1 MKKLMQKGI
10 LGILLV
16 LAIFMCIPIEARA
29 DDGIVVEK
37 DGDFLYRVEGESDN
51 PEVTIYSY
59 VGSDT
64 DVTVPSEIKGKPVTT
79 LHGTF
84 SGKKTVKKVTVPEGV
99 RLIEYNAFFGCT
111 ALTTVVLPSSLEEMT
126 EYTFYECTN
135 LKTVSLDTANSKLT
149 KIGQYSFAYCEKL
162 TGFDI
167 PSSLKELEEG
177 VFFRC
182 SSLKKIII
190 PDTVEKIDRSAFYE
204 CTNVIEIKIPGTVKE
219 ASDIALVG
227 CEKVI
232 TAELPISM
240 VTLAN
245 LQRSDDLETLVI
257 VDDGSTEL
265 PDKDALNEKKK
276 LKKVVFPDSLTSIPR
291 AFCRSVSALEEVKL
305 PANLKII
312 SNASFSECTNLKTID
327 LPDTVTEIGAFA
339 FADCTSLK
347 DFTIPDGIKS
357 IGEEAFYNS
366 GITSLVVPE
375 SVETIDK
382 LAFSHMANLT
392 NATFPAGCGITFSD
406 CKNLKTAKITGNPTV
421 IDNYM
426 FYECSQLTDFEIPGS
441 VKKIGYAAF
450 YNTALKEAVI
460 PASVTEIDDWAF
472 ADCTS
477 LKDFTI
483 PDGIK
488 SIGEAA
494 FYNSGITSLV
504 VPESVETIDKLA
516 FSHMANLV
524 SATIPAGYGITFNG
538 YTSLKTAKIT
548 GNPTAIDDSMFRKCS
563 SLVSIELP
571 DTVTE
576 IGKYA
581 FADCT
586 SLKDFTIPDGIKSI
600 GEAAFYN
607 SGITSL
613 VVPES
618 VETIDKLAFSHMANL
633 VSATIPAGYGI
644 TFNGCTSLKTA
655 KITGNLTAIDDW
667 MFNNC
672 GQLSDFDIPDSVTRI
687 GYSAFSGTALKEA
700 VIPAGVTEIDDWAF
714 GECQNLEKAMLPDGL
729 KSIGEAAFYE
739 CPELTDS
746 NIPDSVTTL
755 GGYAFS
761 CCPKLKD
768 MTIPDTIDN
777 FGECV
782 FEDTPGVTIDTS
794 RKYFIPTVDGI
805 KDLSYTG
812 SEITQPD
819 MEITVNGMTLKED
832 SDYEVSYSS
841 NTEIGTATMD
851 INFKGQYVGHLT
863 RTFNVVQI
871 EMSDENI
878 TVTGIHNTRYTGK
891 KIVMSK
897 LAVQAGGR
905 TLIPGTDY
913 TVSYKNNL
921 NPGTAEITIAGKGN
935 YTGTVVKTF
944 NILILKGSTY
954 TVGTMKYKVTNA
966 ATNGKGTVA
975 IMGTVK
981 AKTDSTFTLLSVPG
995 AVKIGGIT
1003 YNVTMVNVGAFSG
1016 YTYLKK
1022 VVIGNGVKAI
1032 GSNAFYGCKSITSII
1047 IGRGVTA
1054 IGGKTFYGCSKLAS
1068 ISVLSSSIKLIGKET
1083 FTRIAA
1089 KPVVAVPKAK
1099 LAKYK
1104 QLMKN
1109 AGMTTKAVYR
1119 VR

>member
-16 LAIFMCIPIEARA
+16 LAIFMSIPIQARA

-64 DVTVPSEIKGKPVTT
+64 DVTVPSKIKGMPVTT

-84 SGKKTVKKVTVPEGV
+84 SGKETVKKVTVSEGV
-99 RLIEYNAFFGCT
+99 RLIEYNAFYGCT

-126 EYTFYECTN
+126 EYTFYQCTN

-149 KIGQYSFAYCEKL
+149 KIGRYSFAYCEKL

-167 PSSLKELEEG
+167 PSSLKELEEF
-177 VFFRC
+177 VFAYC

-190 PDTVEKIDRSAFYE
+190 PDTVEKIDISAFRM
-204 CTNVIEIKIPGTVKE
+204 CTNVTEIKIPGTVKE
-219 ASDIALVG
+219 ASEFALFG
-227 CEKVI
+227 CDKVI

-312 SNASFSECTNLKTID
+312 SNASFSKCTNLKTID

-472 ADCTS
+472 
-477 LKDFTI
+477 
-483 PDGIK
+483 
-488 SIGEAA
+488 
-494 FYNSGITSLV
+494 
-504 VPESVETIDKLA
+504 
-516 FSHMANLV
+516 
-524 SATIPAGYGITFNG
+524 
-538 YTSLKTAKIT
+538 
-548 GNPTAIDDSMFRKCS
+548 
-563 SLVSIELP
+563 
-571 DTVTE
+571 
-576 IGKYA
+576 
-581 FADCT
+581 
-586 SLKDFTIPDGIKSI
+586 
-600 GEAAFYN
+600 
-607 SGITSL
+607 
-613 VVPES
+613 
-618 VETIDKLAFSHMANL
+618 
-633 VSATIPAGYGI
+633 
-644 TFNGCTSLKTA
+644 
-655 KITGNLTAIDDW
+655 
-667 MFNNC
+667 
-672 GQLSDFDIPDSVTRI
+672 
-687 GYSAFSGTALKEA
+687 
-700 VIPAGVTEIDDWAF
+700 
-714 GECQNLEKAMLPDGL
+714 GECQNLEKAVLSDGL
-729 KSIGEAAFYE
+729 KSIGGAAFYE

-755 GGYAFS
+755 GDFAFGW
-761 CCPKLKD
+761 CPKLKD

-777 FGECV
+777 FGKCV
-782 FEDTPGVTIDTS
+782 FANTPGVTIDTS

-805 KDLSYTG
+805 KDLPYTG
-812 SEITQPD
+812 SEVTQPD
-819 MEITVNGMTLKED
+819 MEITVNGVTLKED

-841 NTEIGTATMD
+841 NTEIGMATMD

-863 RTFNVVQI
+863 RTFNVVQTD
-871 EMSDENI
+871 MSGDGI

-905 TLIPGTDY
+905 TLTPGTDY
-913 TVSYKNNL
+913 TVAYKNNL
-921 NPGTAEITIAGKGN
+921 NPGTAEITITGKGN

-981 AKTDSTFTLLSVPG
+981 AKTDRTFTSLSVPS

-1022 VVIGNGVKAI
+1022 VVIGNGIKAI
-1032 GSNAFYGCKSITSII
+1032 GSNAFYGCKSIVSII

-1089 KPVVAVPKAK
+1089 KPVVVVPKAK
-1099 LAKYK
+1099 LANYK
-1104 QLMKN
+1104 RVMKN

>member
-16 LAIFMCIPIEARA
+16 LAIFMCIPIQARA

-64 DVTVPSEIKGKPVTT
+64 DVTVPSEIKGMPVTT

-84 SGKKTVKKVTVPEGV
+84 SGKETVKTVTIPEGV

-126 EYTFYECTN
+126 ENTFYQCTN

-167 PSSLKELEEG
+167 PSSLKELEEF
-177 VFFRC
+177 VFAYC

-190 PDTVEKIDRSAFYE
+190 PDTVEKIDISAFRM
-204 CTNVIEIKIPGTVKE
+204 CTNVTEIKIPGTVKE
-219 ASDIALVG
+219 ASEFALFG
-227 CEKVI
+227 CDKVI

-472 ADCTS
+472 
-477 LKDFTI
+477 
-483 PDGIK
+483 
-488 SIGEAA
+488 
-494 FYNSGITSLV
+494 
-504 VPESVETIDKLA
+504 
-516 FSHMANLV
+516 
-524 SATIPAGYGITFNG
+524 
-538 YTSLKTAKIT
+538 
-548 GNPTAIDDSMFRKCS
+548 
-563 SLVSIELP
+563 
-571 DTVTE
+571 
-576 IGKYA
+576 
-581 FADCT
+581 
-586 SLKDFTIPDGIKSI
+586 
-600 GEAAFYN
+600 
-607 SGITSL
+607 
-613 VVPES
+613 
-618 VETIDKLAFSHMANL
+618 
-633 VSATIPAGYGI
+633 
-644 TFNGCTSLKTA
+644 
-655 KITGNLTAIDDW
+655 
-667 MFNNC
+667 
-672 GQLSDFDIPDSVTRI
+672 
-687 GYSAFSGTALKEA
+687 
-700 VIPAGVTEIDDWAF
+700 
-714 GECQNLEKAMLPDGL
+714 GECQNLEKAVLSDGL
-729 KSIGEAAFYE
+729 KSIGGAAFYE

-755 GGYAFS
+755 GDFAFGW
-761 CCPKLKD
+761 CPKLKD

-777 FGECV
+777 FGKCV
-782 FEDTPGVTIDTS
+782 FANTPGVTIDTS

-805 KDLSYTG
+805 KDLPYTG
-812 SEITQPD
+812 SEVTQPD
-819 MEITVNGMTLKED
+819 MEITVNGVTLKED

-863 RTFNVVQI
+863 RTFNVVQTD
-871 EMSDENI
+871 MSGDGI

-905 TLIPGTDY
+905 TLTPGTDY
-913 TVSYKNNL
+913 TVAYKNNL
-921 NPGTAEITIAGKGN
+921 NPGTAEITITGKGN

-981 AKTDSTFTLLSVPG
+981 AKTDRTFTLLSVPG
-995 AVKIGGIT
+995 TVKIGGIT

-1032 GSNAFYGCKSITSII
+1032 GSNAFYGCKSIASII

-1054 IGGKTFYGCSKLAS
+1054 IGSKTFYGCSKLAS

-1089 KPVVAVPKAK
+1089 KPVVVVPKAK
-1099 LAKYK
+1099 LANYK
-1104 QLMKN
+1104 RVMKN

>member
-1 MKKLMQKGI
+1 MKKLIQKGI

-16 LAIFMCIPIEARA
+16 LAIFMCIPIQARA

-64 DVTVPSEIKGKPVTT
+64 DVTVPSKIKGMPVTT

-84 SGKKTVKKVTVPEGV
+84 SGKETVKKVTVSEGV
-99 RLIEYNAFFGCT
+99 RLIEYNAFYGCT

-126 EYTFYECTN
+126 EYTFYQCTN

-149 KIGQYSFAYCEKL
+149 KIGRYSFAYCEKL

-167 PSSLKELEEG
+167 PSSLKELEEF
-177 VFFRC
+177 VFAYC

-190 PDTVEKIDRSAFYE
+190 PDTVEKIDISAFRM
-204 CTNVIEIKIPGTVKE
+204 CTNVTEIKIPGTVKE
-219 ASDIALVG
+219 ASEFALFG
-227 CEKVI
+227 CDKVI

-472 ADCTS
+472 
-477 LKDFTI
+477 
-483 PDGIK
+483 
-488 SIGEAA
+488 
-494 FYNSGITSLV
+494 
-504 VPESVETIDKLA
+504 
-516 FSHMANLV
+516 
-524 SATIPAGYGITFNG
+524 
-538 YTSLKTAKIT
+538 
-548 GNPTAIDDSMFRKCS
+548 
-563 SLVSIELP
+563 
-571 DTVTE
+571 
-576 IGKYA
+576 
-581 FADCT
+581 
-586 SLKDFTIPDGIKSI
+586 
-600 GEAAFYN
+600 
-607 SGITSL
+607 
-613 VVPES
+613 
-618 VETIDKLAFSHMANL
+618 
-633 VSATIPAGYGI
+633 
-644 TFNGCTSLKTA
+644 
-655 KITGNLTAIDDW
+655 
-667 MFNNC
+667 
-672 GQLSDFDIPDSVTRI
+672 
-687 GYSAFSGTALKEA
+687 
-700 VIPAGVTEIDDWAF
+700 
-714 GECQNLEKAMLPDGL
+714 GECQNLEKAVLSDGL
-729 KSIGEAAFYE
+729 KSIGGAAFYE

-755 GGYAFS
+755 GDFAFGW
-761 CCPKLKD
+761 CPKLKD

-777 FGECV
+777 FGKCV
-782 FEDTPGVTIDTS
+782 FANTPGVTIDTS

-805 KDLSYTG
+805 KDLPYTG
-812 SEITQPD
+812 SEVTQPD
-819 MEITVNGMTLKED
+819 MEITVNGVTLKED

-841 NTEIGTATMD
+841 NTEIGMATMD

-863 RTFNVVQI
+863 RTFNVVQTD
-871 EMSDENI
+871 MSGDGI

-905 TLIPGTDY
+905 TLTPGTDY
-913 TVSYKNNL
+913 TVAYKNNL
-921 NPGTAEITIAGKGN
+921 NPGTAEITITGKGN

-981 AKTDSTFTLLSVPG
+981 AKTDRTFTSLSVPS

-1022 VVIGNGVKAI
+1022 VVIGNGIKAI
-1032 GSNAFYGCKSITSII
+1032 GSNAFYGCKSIASII

-1089 KPVVAVPKAK
+1089 KPVVVVPKAK
-1099 LAKYK
+1099 LANYK
-1104 QLMKN
+1104 RVMKN

>member
-16 LAIFMCIPIEARA
+16 LAIFMCIPIQARA

-64 DVTVPSEIKGKPVTT
+64 DVTVPSEIKGMPVTT

-84 SGKKTVKKVTVPEGV
+84 SGKETVKTVTIPEGV

-126 EYTFYECTN
+126 ENTFYQCTN

-167 PSSLKELEEG
+167 PSSLKELEEF
-177 VFFRC
+177 VFAYC

-190 PDTVEKIDRSAFYE
+190 PDTVEKIDISAFRM
-204 CTNVIEIKIPGTVKE
+204 CTNVTEIKIPGTVKE
-219 ASDIALVG
+219 ASEFALFG
-227 CEKVI
+227 CDKVI

-472 ADCTS
+472 
-477 LKDFTI
+477 
-483 PDGIK
+483 
-488 SIGEAA
+488 
-494 FYNSGITSLV
+494 
-504 VPESVETIDKLA
+504 
-516 FSHMANLV
+516 
-524 SATIPAGYGITFNG
+524 
-538 YTSLKTAKIT
+538 
-548 GNPTAIDDSMFRKCS
+548 
-563 SLVSIELP
+563 
-571 DTVTE
+571 
-576 IGKYA
+576 
-581 FADCT
+581 
-586 SLKDFTIPDGIKSI
+586 
-600 GEAAFYN
+600 
-607 SGITSL
+607 
-613 VVPES
+613 
-618 VETIDKLAFSHMANL
+618 
-633 VSATIPAGYGI
+633 
-644 TFNGCTSLKTA
+644 
-655 KITGNLTAIDDW
+655 
-667 MFNNC
+667 
-672 GQLSDFDIPDSVTRI
+672 
-687 GYSAFSGTALKEA
+687 
-700 VIPAGVTEIDDWAF
+700 

-878 TVTGIHNTRYTGK
+878 TVAGIHNTRYTGK

-913 TVSYKNNL
+913 TVAYKNNL
-921 NPGTAEITIAGKGN
+921 NPGTAEITITGKGN

-981 AKTDSTFTLLSVPG
+981 AKTDRTFTSLSVPS

-1022 VVIGNGVKAI
+1022 VVIGNGIKAI
-1032 GSNAFYGCKSITSII
+1032 GSNAFYGCKSIASII

-1089 KPVVAVPKAK
+1089 KPVVVVPKAK

>member
-1 MKKLMQKGI
+1 MKKLIQKGI

-16 LAIFMCIPIEARA
+16 LAIFMCIPIQARA

-64 DVTVPSEIKGKPVTT
+64 DVTVPSEIKGMPVTT

-84 SGKKTVKKVTVPEGV
+84 SGKETVKTVTIPEGV

-126 EYTFYECTN
+126 EYTFYQCTN

-149 KIGQYSFAYCEKL
+149 KIGRYSFAYCEKL

-167 PSSLKELEEG
+167 PSSLKELEEF
-177 VFFRC
+177 VFAYC

-190 PDTVEKIDRSAFYE
+190 PDTVEKIDISAFRM
-204 CTNVIEIKIPGTVKE
+204 CTNVTEIKIPGTVKE
-219 ASDIALVG
+219 ASEFALFG
-227 CEKVI
+227 CDKVI

-291 AFCRSVSALEEVKL
+291 AFCRSISALEEVKL

-312 SNASFSECTNLKTID
+312 SNASFSKCTNLKTID

-472 ADCTS
+472 
-477 LKDFTI
+477 
-483 PDGIK
+483 
-488 SIGEAA
+488 
-494 FYNSGITSLV
+494 
-504 VPESVETIDKLA
+504 
-516 FSHMANLV
+516 
-524 SATIPAGYGITFNG
+524 
-538 YTSLKTAKIT
+538 
-548 GNPTAIDDSMFRKCS
+548 
-563 SLVSIELP
+563 
-571 DTVTE
+571 
-576 IGKYA
+576 
-581 FADCT
+581 
-586 SLKDFTIPDGIKSI
+586 
-600 GEAAFYN
+600 
-607 SGITSL
+607 
-613 VVPES
+613 
-618 VETIDKLAFSHMANL
+618 
-633 VSATIPAGYGI
+633 
-644 TFNGCTSLKTA
+644 
-655 KITGNLTAIDDW
+655 
-667 MFNNC
+667 
-672 GQLSDFDIPDSVTRI
+672 
-687 GYSAFSGTALKEA
+687 
-700 VIPAGVTEIDDWAF
+700 
-714 GECQNLEKAMLPDGL
+714 GECQNLEKAVLPDGL
-729 KSIGEAAFYE
+729 KSIGGAAFYE

-755 GGYAFS
+755 GDFAFGW
-761 CCPKLKD
+761 CPKLKD

-777 FGECV
+777 FGKCV
-782 FEDTPGVTIDTS
+782 FANTLGVTIDTS

-805 KDLSYTG
+805 KDLPYTG
-812 SEITQPD
+812 SEVTQPD
-819 MEITVNGMTLKED
+819 MEITVNGVTLKED

-841 NTEIGTATMD
+841 NTEIGMATMD

-878 TVTGIHNTRYTGK
+878 TVAGIHNTRYTGK

-897 LAVQAGGR
+897 LAVRADGR

-913 TVSYKNNL
+913 TVAYKNNL

-966 ATNGKGTVA
+966 AINGKGTVA

-981 AKTDSTFTLLSVPG
+981 AKTDRTFTLLSVPST
-995 AVKIGGIT
+995 VKIGGIT

-1022 VVIGNGVKAI
+1022 VAIGNGVKAI
-1032 GSNAFYGCKSITSII
+1032 GSNAFYGCKSIASII

-1054 IGGKTFYGCSKLAS
+1054 IGSKTFYGCSKLAS

-1089 KPVVAVPKAK
+1089 KPVVVVPKAK
-1099 LAKYK
+1099 LANYK
-1104 QLMKN
+1104 RVMKN

>member
-1 MKKLMQKGI
+1 MKKLIQRGI

-16 LAIFMCIPIEARA
+16 LAIFMCIPIQARA

-64 DVTVPSEIKGKPVTT
+64 DVTVPSKIKGMPVTT

-84 SGKKTVKKVTVPEGV
+84 SGKETVKKVTVSEGV
-99 RLIEYNAFFGCT
+99 RLIEYNAFYGCT

-126 EYTFYECTN
+126 EYTFYQCTN

-149 KIGQYSFAYCEKL
+149 KIGQYSFADCEKL

-204 CTNVIEIKIPGTVKE
+204 CTNVTEIKIPGTVKE

-339 FADCTSLK
+339 FANCTSLK

-472 ADCTS
+472 
-477 LKDFTI
+477 
-483 PDGIK
+483 
-488 SIGEAA
+488 
-494 FYNSGITSLV
+494 
-504 VPESVETIDKLA
+504 
-516 FSHMANLV
+516 
-524 SATIPAGYGITFNG
+524 
-538 YTSLKTAKIT
+538 
-548 GNPTAIDDSMFRKCS
+548 
-563 SLVSIELP
+563 
-571 DTVTE
+571 
-576 IGKYA
+576 
-581 FADCT
+581 
-586 SLKDFTIPDGIKSI
+586 
-600 GEAAFYN
+600 
-607 SGITSL
+607 
-613 VVPES
+613 
-618 VETIDKLAFSHMANL
+618 
-633 VSATIPAGYGI
+633 
-644 TFNGCTSLKTA
+644 
-655 KITGNLTAIDDW
+655 
-667 MFNNC
+667 
-672 GQLSDFDIPDSVTRI
+672 
-687 GYSAFSGTALKEA
+687 
-700 VIPAGVTEIDDWAF
+700 
-714 GECQNLEKAMLPDGL
+714 GECQNLEKAVLSDGL
-729 KSIGEAAFYE
+729 KSIGGAAFYE

-755 GGYAFS
+755 GDFAFGW
-761 CCPKLKD
+761 CPKLKD

-777 FGECV
+777 FGKCV
-782 FEDTPGVTIDTS
+782 FANTPGVTIDTS

-805 KDLSYTG
+805 KDLPYTG
-812 SEITQPD
+812 SEVTQPD
-819 MEITVNGMTLKED
+819 MEITVNGVTLKED

-841 NTEIGTATMD
+841 NTEIGMATMD

-863 RTFNVVQI
+863 RTFNVVQTD
-871 EMSDENI
+871 MSGDGI

-905 TLIPGTDY
+905 TLTPGTDY
-913 TVSYKNNL
+913 TVAYKNNL

-981 AKTDSTFTLLSVPG
+981 AKTDRTFTLLSVPG
-995 AVKIGGIT
+995 TVKIGGIT

-1032 GSNAFYGCKSITSII
+1032 GSNAFYGCKSIASII

-1089 KPVVAVPKAK
+1089 KPVVVVPKAK

>member
-1 MKKLMQKGI
+1 MKKLIQRGI

-16 LAIFMCIPIEARA
+16 LAIFMCIPIQARA

-64 DVTVPSEIKGKPVTT
+64 DVTVPSEIKGMPVTT

-84 SGKKTVKKVTVPEGV
+84 SGKETVKTVTIPEGV

-126 EYTFYECTN
+126 ENTFYQCTN

-167 PSSLKELEEG
+167 PSSLKELEEF
-177 VFFRC
+177 VFAYC

-190 PDTVEKIDRSAFYE
+190 PDTVEKIDISAFRM
-204 CTNVIEIKIPGTVKE
+204 CTNVTEIKIPGTVKE
-219 ASDIALVG
+219 ASEFALFG
-227 CEKVI
+227 CDKVI

-312 SNASFSECTNLKTID
+312 SNASFSKCTNLKTID

-472 ADCTS
+472 
-477 LKDFTI
+477 
-483 PDGIK
+483 
-488 SIGEAA
+488 
-494 FYNSGITSLV
+494 
-504 VPESVETIDKLA
+504 
-516 FSHMANLV
+516 
-524 SATIPAGYGITFNG
+524 
-538 YTSLKTAKIT
+538 
-548 GNPTAIDDSMFRKCS
+548 
-563 SLVSIELP
+563 
-571 DTVTE
+571 
-576 IGKYA
+576 
-581 FADCT
+581 
-586 SLKDFTIPDGIKSI
+586 
-600 GEAAFYN
+600 
-607 SGITSL
+607 
-613 VVPES
+613 
-618 VETIDKLAFSHMANL
+618 
-633 VSATIPAGYGI
+633 
-644 TFNGCTSLKTA
+644 
-655 KITGNLTAIDDW
+655 
-667 MFNNC
+667 
-672 GQLSDFDIPDSVTRI
+672 
-687 GYSAFSGTALKEA
+687 
-700 VIPAGVTEIDDWAF
+700 
-714 GECQNLEKAMLPDGL
+714 GECQNLEKAVLSDGL
-729 KSIGEAAFYE
+729 KSIGGAAFYE

-755 GGYAFS
+755 GDFAFGW
-761 CCPKLKD
+761 CPKLKD

-777 FGECV
+777 FGKCV
-782 FEDTPGVTIDTS
+782 FANTPGVTIDTS

-805 KDLSYTG
+805 KDLPYTG
-812 SEITQPD
+812 SEVTQPD
-819 MEITVNGMTLKED
+819 MEITVNGVTLKED

-841 NTEIGTATMD
+841 NTEIGMATMD

-863 RTFNVVQI
+863 RTFNVVQTD
-871 EMSDENI
+871 MSGDGI

-905 TLIPGTDY
+905 TLTPGTDY
-913 TVSYKNNL
+913 TVAYKNNL

-981 AKTDSTFTLLSVPG
+981 AKTDRTFTSLSVPS

-1022 VVIGNGVKAI
+1022 VAIGNGVKAI
-1032 GSNAFYGCKSITSII
+1032 GSNAFYGCKSIASII

-1089 KPVVAVPKAK
+1089 KPVVVVPKAK

>member
-16 LAIFMCIPIEARA
+16 LAIFMCIPIQARA

-64 DVTVPSEIKGKPVTT
+64 DVTVPSEIKGMPVTT

-84 SGKKTVKKVTVPEGV
+84 SGKETVKTVTIPEGV

-126 EYTFYECTN
+126 EYTFYQCTN

-149 KIGQYSFAYCEKL
+149 KIGRYSFAYCEKL

-167 PSSLKELEEG
+167 PSSLKELEEF
-177 VFFRC
+177 VFAYC

-190 PDTVEKIDRSAFYE
+190 PDTVEKIDISAFRM
-204 CTNVIEIKIPGTVKE
+204 CTNVTEIKIPGTVKE
-219 ASDIALVG
+219 ASEFALFG
-227 CEKVI
+227 CDKVI

-426 FYECSQLTDFEIPGS
+426 FYECSQLTDFVIPGS

-472 ADCTS
+472 
-477 LKDFTI
+477 
-483 PDGIK
+483 
-488 SIGEAA
+488 
-494 FYNSGITSLV
+494 
-504 VPESVETIDKLA
+504 
-516 FSHMANLV
+516 
-524 SATIPAGYGITFNG
+524 
-538 YTSLKTAKIT
+538 
-548 GNPTAIDDSMFRKCS
+548 
-563 SLVSIELP
+563 
-571 DTVTE
+571 
-576 IGKYA
+576 
-581 FADCT
+581 
-586 SLKDFTIPDGIKSI
+586 
-600 GEAAFYN
+600 
-607 SGITSL
+607 
-613 VVPES
+613 
-618 VETIDKLAFSHMANL
+618 
-633 VSATIPAGYGI
+633 
-644 TFNGCTSLKTA
+644 
-655 KITGNLTAIDDW
+655 
-667 MFNNC
+667 
-672 GQLSDFDIPDSVTRI
+672 
-687 GYSAFSGTALKEA
+687 
-700 VIPAGVTEIDDWAF
+700 
-714 GECQNLEKAMLPDGL
+714 GECQNLEKAVLSDGL
-729 KSIGEAAFYE
+729 KSIGGAAFYE

-755 GGYAFS
+755 GDFAFGW
-761 CCPKLKD
+761 CPKLKD

-777 FGECV
+777 FGKCV
-782 FEDTPGVTIDTS
+782 FANTPGVTIDTS

-805 KDLSYTG
+805 KDLPYTG
-812 SEITQPD
+812 SEVTQPD
-819 MEITVNGMTLKED
+819 MEITVNGVTLKED

-841 NTEIGTATMD
+841 NTEIGMATMN

-863 RTFNVVQI
+863 RTFNVVQTD
-871 EMSDENI
+871 MSGDGI
-878 TVTGIHNTRYTGK
+878 TVAGIHNTRYTGK
-891 KIVMSK
+891 KIAMSK
-897 LAVQAGGR
+897 LAVRADGR

-913 TVSYKNNL
+913 TVAYKNNL

-981 AKTDSTFTLLSVPG
+981 AKTDRTFTLLSVPST
-995 AVKIGGIT
+995 VKIGGIT

-1022 VVIGNGVKAI
+1022 VAIGNGVKAI
-1032 GSNAFYGCKSITSII
+1032 GSNAFYGCKSIASII

-1054 IGGKTFYGCSKLAS
+1054 IGSKTFYGCSKLAS

-1089 KPVVAVPKAK
+1089 KPVVVVPKAK
-1099 LAKYK
+1099 LANYK
-1104 QLMKN
+1104 RVMKN

>member
-1 MKKLMQKGI
+1 MKKLIQKGI

-16 LAIFMCIPIEARA
+16 LAIFMCIPIQARA

-79 LHGTF
+79 LYGTF
-84 SGKKTVKKVTVPEGV
+84 SGNKTVKKVTVPEGV
-99 RLIEYNAFFGCT
+99 RLIKNLAFHGCT

-126 EYTFYECTN
+126 EYTFYQCTN

-149 KIGQYSFAYCEKL
+149 KIGRYSFAYCEKL

-167 PSSLKELEEG
+167 PSLLKELEEG
-177 VFFRC
+177 VFAHC
-182 SSLKKIII
+182 SSLEKIII
-190 PDTVEKIDRSAFYE
+190 PDTVEKIGGSVFGG
-204 CTNVIEIKIPGTVKE
+204 CTNVTEIKIPGTVKE
-219 ASDIALVG
+219 ASEFALFG
-227 CEKVI
+227 CDKVI

-312 SNASFSECTNLKTID
+312 SNASFSGCTNLKTID

-339 FADCTSLK
+339 FKSTGLTSI
-347 DFTIPDGIKS
+347 TIP
-357 IGEEAFYNS
+357 A
-366 GITSLVVPE
+366 
-375 SVETIDK
+375 SVETVDDTAFIDNT
-382 LAFSHMANLT
+382 SLT
-392 NATFPAGCGITFSD
+392 DATFPAGKGISFEGCTSLV
-406 CKNLKTAKITGNPTV
+406 NVKINNNPTK
-421 IDNYM
+421 IDDSM
-426 FYECSQLTDFEIPGS
+426 FRKCSSL
-441 VKKIGYAAF
+441 
-450 YNTALKEAVI
+450 
-460 PASVTEIDDWAF
+460 ASIELPDTVTEIGKYAF

-477 LKDFTI
+477 LKDFII

-524 SATIPAGYGITFNG
+524 SATIPAGYGITF
-538 YTSLKTAKIT
+538 S
-548 GNPTAIDDSMFRKCS
+548 
-563 SLVSIELP
+563 
-571 DTVTE
+571 
-576 IGKYA
+576 
-581 FADCT
+581 
-586 SLKDFTIPDGIKSI
+586 
-600 GEAAFYN
+600 
-607 SGITSL
+607 
-613 VVPES
+613 
-618 VETIDKLAFSHMANL
+618 
-633 VSATIPAGYGI
+633 
-644 TFNGCTSLKTA
+644 GCTSLKTA

-714 GECQNLEKAMLPDGL
+714 GECQNLEKAVLPDGL

-794 RKYFIPTVDGI
+794 RKYFIPTVEGI

-863 RTFNVVQI
+863 RTFNVVKTD
-871 EMSDENI
+871 MSGDGI
-878 TVTGIHNTRYTGK
+878 AVTGIHNTRYTGK

-897 LAVQAGGR
+897 LAVQAGGK
-905 TLIPGTDY
+905 TLTLGTDY
-913 TVSYKNNL
+913 TVAYKNNL
-921 NPGTAEITIAGKGN
+921 NPGTAEITITGKGN

-944 NILILKGSTY
+944 NILILKGVTY

-981 AKTDSTFTLLSVPG
+981 AKTDRTFTSLSVPS

-1032 GSNAFYGCKSITSII
+1032 GSNAFYGCKSIASII

-1054 IGGKTFYGCSKLAS
+1054 IGSKTFYGCSKLAS

-1089 KPVVAVPKAK
+1089 KPVVVVPKAK
-1099 LAKYK
+1099 LANYK
-1104 QLMKN
+1104 RVMKN

>member
-16 LAIFMCIPIEARA
+16 LAIFMCIPIQARA

-64 DVTVPSEIKGKPVTT
+64 DVTVPSEIKGMPVTT

-84 SGKKTVKKVTVPEGV
+84 SGKETVKTVTIPEDV

-126 EYTFYECTN
+126 EYTFYQCTN

-149 KIGQYSFAYCEKL
+149 KIGRYSFAYCEKL

-167 PSSLKELEEG
+167 PSSLKELEEF
-177 VFFRC
+177 VFAYC

-190 PDTVEKIDRSAFYE
+190 PDTVEKIDISAFRM
-204 CTNVIEIKIPGTVKE
+204 CTNVTEIKIPGTVKE
-219 ASDIALVG
+219 ASEFALFG
-227 CEKVI
+227 CDKVI

-291 AFCRSVSALEEVKL
+291 AFCRSASALEEVKL

-472 ADCTS
+472 
-477 LKDFTI
+477 
-483 PDGIK
+483 
-488 SIGEAA
+488 
-494 FYNSGITSLV
+494 
-504 VPESVETIDKLA
+504 
-516 FSHMANLV
+516 
-524 SATIPAGYGITFNG
+524 
-538 YTSLKTAKIT
+538 
-548 GNPTAIDDSMFRKCS
+548 
-563 SLVSIELP
+563 
-571 DTVTE
+571 
-576 IGKYA
+576 
-581 FADCT
+581 
-586 SLKDFTIPDGIKSI
+586 
-600 GEAAFYN
+600 
-607 SGITSL
+607 
-613 VVPES
+613 
-618 VETIDKLAFSHMANL
+618 
-633 VSATIPAGYGI
+633 
-644 TFNGCTSLKTA
+644 
-655 KITGNLTAIDDW
+655 
-667 MFNNC
+667 
-672 GQLSDFDIPDSVTRI
+672 
-687 GYSAFSGTALKEA
+687 
-700 VIPAGVTEIDDWAF
+700 
-714 GECQNLEKAMLPDGL
+714 GECQNLEKAVLSDGL
-729 KSIGEAAFYE
+729 KSIGGAAFYE

-755 GGYAFS
+755 GDFAFGW
-761 CCPKLKD
+761 CPKLKD

-777 FGECV
+777 FGKCV
-782 FEDTPGVTIDTS
+782 FANTPGVTIDTS

-805 KDLSYTG
+805 KDLPYTG
-812 SEITQPD
+812 SEVTQPD
-819 MEITVNGMTLKED
+819 MEITVNGVTLKED

-841 NTEIGTATMD
+841 NTEIGMATMD

-863 RTFNVVQI
+863 RTFNVVQTD
-871 EMSDENI
+871 MSGDGI

-905 TLIPGTDY
+905 TLTPGTDY
-913 TVSYKNNL
+913 TVAYKNNL

-966 ATNGKGTVA
+966 ATDGKGTVA

-981 AKTDSTFTLLSVPG
+981 AKTDRTFTLLSVPG
-995 AVKIGGIT
+995 TVKIGGIT

-1032 GSNAFYGCKSITSII
+1032 GSNAFYGCKSIASII

-1089 KPVVAVPKAK
+1089 KPVVVVPKAK

>member
-1 MKKLMQKGI
+1 MKKLIQRGI

-16 LAIFMCIPIEARA
+16 LAIFMCIPIQARA

-64 DVTVPSEIKGKPVTT
+64 DVTVPSEIKGMPVTT

-84 SGKKTVKKVTVPEGV
+84 SGKETVKTVTIPEGV

-126 EYTFYECTN
+126 ENTFYQCTN

-167 PSSLKELEEG
+167 PSSLKELEEF
-177 VFFRC
+177 VFAYC

-190 PDTVEKIDRSAFYE
+190 PDTVEKIDISAFRM
-204 CTNVIEIKIPGTVKE
+204 CTNVTEIKIPGTVKE
-219 ASDIALVG
+219 ASEFALFG
-227 CEKVI
+227 CDKVI

-312 SNASFSECTNLKTID
+312 SNASFSKCTNLKTID

-472 ADCTS
+472 
-477 LKDFTI
+477 
-483 PDGIK
+483 
-488 SIGEAA
+488 
-494 FYNSGITSLV
+494 
-504 VPESVETIDKLA
+504 
-516 FSHMANLV
+516 
-524 SATIPAGYGITFNG
+524 
-538 YTSLKTAKIT
+538 
-548 GNPTAIDDSMFRKCS
+548 
-563 SLVSIELP
+563 
-571 DTVTE
+571 
-576 IGKYA
+576 
-581 FADCT
+581 
-586 SLKDFTIPDGIKSI
+586 
-600 GEAAFYN
+600 
-607 SGITSL
+607 
-613 VVPES
+613 
-618 VETIDKLAFSHMANL
+618 
-633 VSATIPAGYGI
+633 
-644 TFNGCTSLKTA
+644 
-655 KITGNLTAIDDW
+655 
-667 MFNNC
+667 
-672 GQLSDFDIPDSVTRI
+672 
-687 GYSAFSGTALKEA
+687 
-700 VIPAGVTEIDDWAF
+700 
-714 GECQNLEKAMLPDGL
+714 GECQNLEKAVLSDGL
-729 KSIGEAAFYE
+729 KSIGGAAFYE

-755 GGYAFS
+755 GDFAFGW
-761 CCPKLKD
+761 CPKLKD

-777 FGECV
+777 FGKCV
-782 FEDTPGVTIDTS
+782 FANTPGVTIDTS

-805 KDLSYTG
+805 KDLPYTG
-812 SEITQPD
+812 SEVTQPD
-819 MEITVNGMTLKED
+819 MEITVNGVTLKED

-863 RTFNVVQI
+863 RTFNVVQTD
-871 EMSDENI
+871 MSGDGI

-905 TLIPGTDY
+905 TLTPGTDY
-913 TVSYKNNL
+913 TVAYKNNLNPGTDYTVAYKNNL
-921 NPGTAEITIAGKGN
+921 NPGTAEITITGKGN

-981 AKTDSTFTLLSVPG
+981 AKTDRTFTSLSVPS

-1022 VVIGNGVKAI
+1022 VVIGNGIKAI
-1032 GSNAFYGCKSITSII
+1032 GSNAFYGCKSIASII

-1089 KPVVAVPKAK
+1089 KPVVVVPKAK
-1099 LAKYK
+1099 LANYK
-1104 QLMKN
+1104 RVMKN

>member
-16 LAIFMCIPIEARA
+16 LAIFMSIPIQARA

-84 SGKKTVKKVTVPEGV
+84 SGKETVKKVTVPEGV
-99 RLIEYNAFFGCT
+99 RLIEYHAFHGCT

-126 EYTFYECTN
+126 ENTFYQCTN

-204 CTNVIEIKIPGTVKE
+204 CTNVTEIKIPGTVKE

-327 LPDTVTEIGAFA
+327 LPDTVTEIGAF
-339 FADCTSLK
+339 
-347 DFTIPDGIKS
+347 
-357 IGEEAFYNS
+357 
-366 GITSLVVPE
+366 
-375 SVETIDK
+375 
-382 LAFSHMANLT
+382 
-392 NATFPAGCGITFSD
+392 
-406 CKNLKTAKITGNPTV
+406 
-421 IDNYM
+421 
-426 FYECSQLTDFEIPGS
+426 
-441 VKKIGYAAF
+441 
-450 YNTALKEAVI
+450 
-460 PASVTEIDDWAF
+460 
-472 ADCTS
+472 
-477 LKDFTI
+477 
-483 PDGIK
+483 
-488 SIGEAA
+488 
-494 FYNSGITSLV
+494 
-504 VPESVETIDKLA
+504 
-516 FSHMANLV
+516 
-524 SATIPAGYGITFNG
+524 
-538 YTSLKTAKIT
+538 
-548 GNPTAIDDSMFRKCS
+548 
-563 SLVSIELP
+563 
-571 DTVTE
+571 
-576 IGKYA
+576 A

-863 RTFNVVQI
+863 RTFNVVQTD
-871 EMSDENI
+871 MSGDGI

-905 TLIPGTDY
+905 TLTPGTDY
-913 TVSYKNNL
+913 TVAYKNNL

-981 AKTDSTFTLLSVPG
+981 AKTDRTFTSLSVPS

-1022 VVIGNGVKAI
+1022 VVIGNGIKAI
-1032 GSNAFYGCKSITSII
+1032 GSNAFYGCKSIASII

-1089 KPVVAVPKAK
+1089 KPVVVVPKAK

>member
-1 MKKLMQKGI
+1 MKKLIQRGI

-16 LAIFMCIPIEARA
+16 LAIFMCIPIQARA

-64 DVTVPSEIKGKPVTT
+64 DVTVPSKIKGMPVTT

-84 SGKKTVKKVTVPEGV
+84 SGKETVKKVTVSEGV
-99 RLIEYNAFFGCT
+99 RLIEYNAFYGCT

-126 EYTFYECTN
+126 EYTFYQCTN

-149 KIGQYSFAYCEKL
+149 KIGQYSFADCEKL

-204 CTNVIEIKIPGTVKE
+204 CTNVTEIKIPGTVKE

-339 FADCTSLK
+339 FANCTSLK

-472 ADCTS
+472 
-477 LKDFTI
+477 
-483 PDGIK
+483 
-488 SIGEAA
+488 
-494 FYNSGITSLV
+494 
-504 VPESVETIDKLA
+504 
-516 FSHMANLV
+516 
-524 SATIPAGYGITFNG
+524 
-538 YTSLKTAKIT
+538 
-548 GNPTAIDDSMFRKCS
+548 
-563 SLVSIELP
+563 
-571 DTVTE
+571 
-576 IGKYA
+576 
-581 FADCT
+581 
-586 SLKDFTIPDGIKSI
+586 
-600 GEAAFYN
+600 
-607 SGITSL
+607 
-613 VVPES
+613 
-618 VETIDKLAFSHMANL
+618 
-633 VSATIPAGYGI
+633 
-644 TFNGCTSLKTA
+644 
-655 KITGNLTAIDDW
+655 
-667 MFNNC
+667 
-672 GQLSDFDIPDSVTRI
+672 
-687 GYSAFSGTALKEA
+687 
-700 VIPAGVTEIDDWAF
+700 
-714 GECQNLEKAMLPDGL
+714 GECQNLEKAVLSDGL
-729 KSIGEAAFYE
+729 KSIGGAAFYE

-755 GGYAFS
+755 GDFAFGW
-761 CCPKLKD
+761 CPKLKD

-777 FGECV
+777 FGKCV
-782 FEDTPGVTIDTS
+782 FANTPGVTIDTS

-805 KDLSYTG
+805 KDLPYTG
-812 SEITQPD
+812 SEVTQPD
-819 MEITVNGMTLKED
+819 MEITVNGVTLKED

-841 NTEIGTATMD
+841 NTEIGMATMD

-863 RTFNVVQI
+863 RTFNVVQTD
-871 EMSDENI
+871 MSGDGI

-905 TLIPGTDY
+905 TLTPGTDY
-913 TVSYKNNL
+913 TVAYKNNL
-921 NPGTAEITIAGKGN
+921 NPGTAEIMIAGKGN

-981 AKTDSTFTLLSVPG
+981 AKTDRTFTLLSVPG
-995 AVKIGGIT
+995 TVKIGGIT

-1032 GSNAFYGCKSITSII
+1032 GSNAFYGCKSIASII

-1089 KPVVAVPKAK
+1089 KPVVVVPKAK

>member
-16 LAIFMCIPIEARA
+16 LAIFMCIPIQARA

-64 DVTVPSEIKGKPVTT
+64 DVTVPSEIKGMPVTT

-84 SGKKTVKKVTVPEGV
+84 SGKETVKTVTIPEGV

-126 EYTFYECTN
+126 ENTFYQCTN

-167 PSSLKELEEG
+167 PSSLKELEEF
-177 VFFRC
+177 VFAYC

-190 PDTVEKIDRSAFYE
+190 PDTVEKIDISAFRM
-204 CTNVIEIKIPGTVKE
+204 CTNVTEIKIPGTVKE
-219 ASDIALVG
+219 ASEFALFG
-227 CEKVI
+227 CDKVI

-257 VDDGSTEL
+257 VDDGNTEL

-291 AFCRSVSALEEVKL
+291 AFCRSASALEEVKL

-472 ADCTS
+472 
-477 LKDFTI
+477 
-483 PDGIK
+483 
-488 SIGEAA
+488 
-494 FYNSGITSLV
+494 
-504 VPESVETIDKLA
+504 
-516 FSHMANLV
+516 
-524 SATIPAGYGITFNG
+524 
-538 YTSLKTAKIT
+538 
-548 GNPTAIDDSMFRKCS
+548 
-563 SLVSIELP
+563 
-571 DTVTE
+571 
-576 IGKYA
+576 
-581 FADCT
+581 
-586 SLKDFTIPDGIKSI
+586 
-600 GEAAFYN
+600 
-607 SGITSL
+607 
-613 VVPES
+613 
-618 VETIDKLAFSHMANL
+618 
-633 VSATIPAGYGI
+633 
-644 TFNGCTSLKTA
+644 
-655 KITGNLTAIDDW
+655 
-667 MFNNC
+667 
-672 GQLSDFDIPDSVTRI
+672 
-687 GYSAFSGTALKEA
+687 
-700 VIPAGVTEIDDWAF
+700 
-714 GECQNLEKAMLPDGL
+714 GECQNLEKAVLPDGL
-729 KSIGEAAFYE
+729 KSVGGAAFYE

-755 GGYAFS
+755 GDFAFGW
-761 CCPKLKD
+761 CPKLKD

-777 FGECV
+777 FGKCV
-782 FEDTPGVTIDTS
+782 FVNTPGVTIDTS

-805 KDLSYTG
+805 KDLPYTG
-812 SEITQPD
+812 SEVAQPD
-819 MEITVNGMTLKED
+819 MDITVNGVTLEED

-841 NTEIGTATMD
+841 NTEIGMATMD

-871 EMSDENI
+871 DMSGDGI

-913 TVSYKNNL
+913 TVAYKNNL
-921 NPGTAEITIAGKGN
+921 NPGTAEITITGKGN

-981 AKTDSTFTLLSVPG
+981 AKTDRTFTLLSVPST
-995 AVKIGGIT
+995 VKIGGIT

-1068 ISVLSSSIKLIGKET
+1068 ISVLSSSIKLIGRET

-1089 KPVVAVPKAK
+1089 KPVVVVPKAK
-1099 LAKYK
+1099 LANYK
-1104 QLMKN
+1104 RLMKN

>member
-1 MKKLMQKGI
+1 MKKLIQRGI

-16 LAIFMCIPIEARA
+16 LAIFMCIPIQARA

-64 DVTVPSEIKGKPVTT
+64 DVTVPSEIKGMPVTT

-84 SGKKTVKKVTVPEGV
+84 SGKETVKTVTIPEGV

-126 EYTFYECTN
+126 ENTFYQCTN

-167 PSSLKELEEG
+167 PSSLKELEEF
-177 VFFRC
+177 VFAYC

-190 PDTVEKIDRSAFYE
+190 PDTVEKIDISAFRM
-204 CTNVIEIKIPGTVKE
+204 CTNVTEIKIPGTVKE
-219 ASDIALVG
+219 ASEFALFG
-227 CEKVI
+227 CDKVI

-472 ADCTS
+472 
-477 LKDFTI
+477 
-483 PDGIK
+483 
-488 SIGEAA
+488 
-494 FYNSGITSLV
+494 
-504 VPESVETIDKLA
+504 
-516 FSHMANLV
+516 
-524 SATIPAGYGITFNG
+524 
-538 YTSLKTAKIT
+538 
-548 GNPTAIDDSMFRKCS
+548 
-563 SLVSIELP
+563 
-571 DTVTE
+571 
-576 IGKYA
+576 
-581 FADCT
+581 
-586 SLKDFTIPDGIKSI
+586 
-600 GEAAFYN
+600 
-607 SGITSL
+607 
-613 VVPES
+613 
-618 VETIDKLAFSHMANL
+618 
-633 VSATIPAGYGI
+633 
-644 TFNGCTSLKTA
+644 
-655 KITGNLTAIDDW
+655 
-667 MFNNC
+667 
-672 GQLSDFDIPDSVTRI
+672 
-687 GYSAFSGTALKEA
+687 
-700 VIPAGVTEIDDWAF
+700 
-714 GECQNLEKAMLPDGL
+714 GECQNLEKAVLSDGL
-729 KSIGEAAFYE
+729 KSIGGAAFYE

-755 GGYAFS
+755 GDFAFGW
-761 CCPKLKD
+761 CPKLKD

-777 FGECV
+777 FGKCV
-782 FEDTPGVTIDTS
+782 FANTPGVTIDTS

-805 KDLSYTG
+805 KDLPYTG
-812 SEITQPD
+812 SEVTQPD
-819 MEITVNGMTLKED
+819 MEITVNGVTLKED

-841 NTEIGTATMD
+841 NTEIGMATMD

-863 RTFNVVQI
+863 RTFNVVQTD
-871 EMSDENI
+871 MSGDGI

-905 TLIPGTDY
+905 TLTPGTDY
-913 TVSYKNNL
+913 TVAYKNNL

-954 TVGTMKYKVTNA
+954 TVGTMKYKVTNV

-981 AKTDSTFTLLSVPG
+981 AKTDRTFTFLSVPST
-995 AVKIGGIT
+995 VKIGGIT

-1022 VVIGNGVKAI
+1022 VAIGNGVKAI
-1032 GSNAFYGCKSITSII
+1032 GSNAFYGCKSIASII

-1054 IGGKTFYGCSKLAS
+1054 IGSKTFYGCSKLAS

-1089 KPVVAVPKAK
+1089 KPVVVVPKAK
-1099 LAKYK
+1099 LANYK
-1104 QLMKN
+1104 RVMKN

>member
-1 MKKLMQKGI
+1 MKKLIQKGI

-16 LAIFMCIPIEARA
+16 LAIFMSIPIQARA

-64 DVTVPSEIKGKPVTT
+64 DVTVPSKIKGMPVTT

-84 SGKKTVKKVTVPEGV
+84 SGKETVKKVTVSEGV
-99 RLIEYNAFFGCT
+99 RLIEYNAFYGCT

-126 EYTFYECTN
+126 EYTFYQCTN

-149 KIGQYSFAYCEKL
+149 KIGRYSFAYCEKL

-167 PSSLKELEEG
+167 PSSLKELEEF
-177 VFFRC
+177 VFAYC

-190 PDTVEKIDRSAFYE
+190 PDTVEKIDISAFRM
-204 CTNVIEIKIPGTVKE
+204 CTNVTEIKIPGTVKE
-219 ASDIALVG
+219 ASEFALFG
-227 CEKVI
+227 CDKVI

-312 SNASFSECTNLKTID
+312 SNASFSKCTNLKTID

-472 ADCTS
+472 
-477 LKDFTI
+477 
-483 PDGIK
+483 
-488 SIGEAA
+488 
-494 FYNSGITSLV
+494 
-504 VPESVETIDKLA
+504 
-516 FSHMANLV
+516 
-524 SATIPAGYGITFNG
+524 
-538 YTSLKTAKIT
+538 
-548 GNPTAIDDSMFRKCS
+548 
-563 SLVSIELP
+563 
-571 DTVTE
+571 
-576 IGKYA
+576 
-581 FADCT
+581 
-586 SLKDFTIPDGIKSI
+586 
-600 GEAAFYN
+600 
-607 SGITSL
+607 
-613 VVPES
+613 
-618 VETIDKLAFSHMANL
+618 
-633 VSATIPAGYGI
+633 
-644 TFNGCTSLKTA
+644 
-655 KITGNLTAIDDW
+655 
-667 MFNNC
+667 
-672 GQLSDFDIPDSVTRI
+672 
-687 GYSAFSGTALKEA
+687 
-700 VIPAGVTEIDDWAF
+700 
-714 GECQNLEKAMLPDGL
+714 GECQNLEKAVLPDGL
-729 KSIGEAAFYE
+729 KSIGGAAFYE

-755 GGYAFS
+755 GDFAFGW
-761 CCPKLKD
+761 CPKLKD

-777 FGECV
+777 FGKCV
-782 FEDTPGVTIDTS
+782 FANTPGVTIDTS

-805 KDLSYTG
+805 KDLPYTG
-812 SEITQPD
+812 SEVTQPD
-819 MEITVNGMTLKED
+819 MEITVNGVTLKED

-841 NTEIGTATMD
+841 NTEIGMATMD

-863 RTFNVVQI
+863 RTFNVVQTD
-871 EMSDENI
+871 MSGDGI

-905 TLIPGTDY
+905 TLTPGTDY
-913 TVSYKNNL
+913 TVAYKNNL

-981 AKTDSTFTLLSVPG
+981 AKTDRTFTSLSVPS

-1022 VVIGNGVKAI
+1022 VVIGNGIKAI
-1032 GSNAFYGCKSITSII
+1032 GSNAFYGCKSIASII

-1089 KPVVAVPKAK
+1089 KPVVVVPKAK
-1099 LAKYK
+1099 LANYK
-1104 QLMKN
+1104 RVMKN

>member
-1 MKKLMQKGI
+1 MKKLIQRGI

-16 LAIFMCIPIEARA
+16 LAIFMCIPIQARA

-64 DVTVPSEIKGKPVTT
+64 DVTVPSEIKGMPVTT

-84 SGKKTVKKVTVPEGV
+84 SGKETVKTVTIPEGV

-126 EYTFYECTN
+126 ENTFYQCTN

-167 PSSLKELEEG
+167 PSSLKELEEF
-177 VFFRC
+177 VFAYC

-190 PDTVEKIDRSAFYE
+190 PDTVEKIDISAFRM
-204 CTNVIEIKIPGTVKE
+204 CTNVTEIKIPGTVKE
-219 ASDIALVG
+219 ASEFALFG
-227 CEKVI
+227 CDKVI

-312 SNASFSECTNLKTID
+312 SNASFSKCTNLKTID

-472 ADCTS
+472 
-477 LKDFTI
+477 
-483 PDGIK
+483 
-488 SIGEAA
+488 
-494 FYNSGITSLV
+494 
-504 VPESVETIDKLA
+504 
-516 FSHMANLV
+516 
-524 SATIPAGYGITFNG
+524 
-538 YTSLKTAKIT
+538 
-548 GNPTAIDDSMFRKCS
+548 
-563 SLVSIELP
+563 
-571 DTVTE
+571 
-576 IGKYA
+576 
-581 FADCT
+581 
-586 SLKDFTIPDGIKSI
+586 
-600 GEAAFYN
+600 
-607 SGITSL
+607 
-613 VVPES
+613 
-618 VETIDKLAFSHMANL
+618 
-633 VSATIPAGYGI
+633 
-644 TFNGCTSLKTA
+644 
-655 KITGNLTAIDDW
+655 
-667 MFNNC
+667 
-672 GQLSDFDIPDSVTRI
+672 
-687 GYSAFSGTALKEA
+687 
-700 VIPAGVTEIDDWAF
+700 
-714 GECQNLEKAMLPDGL
+714 GECQNLEKAVLSDGL
-729 KSIGEAAFYE
+729 KSIGGAAFYE

-755 GGYAFS
+755 GDFAFGW
-761 CCPKLKD
+761 CPKLKD

-777 FGECV
+777 FGKCV
-782 FEDTPGVTIDTS
+782 FANTPGVTIDTS

-805 KDLSYTG
+805 KDLPYTG
-812 SEITQPD
+812 SEVTQPD
-819 MEITVNGMTLKED
+819 MEITVNGVTLKED

-841 NTEIGTATMD
+841 NTEIGMATMD

-863 RTFNVVQI
+863 RTFNVVQTD
-871 EMSDENI
+871 MSGDGI

-905 TLIPGTDY
+905 TLTPGTDY
-913 TVSYKNNL
+913 TVAYKNNL
-921 NPGTAEITIAGKGN
+921 NPGTAEITITGKGN

-981 AKTDSTFTLLSVPG
+981 AKTDRTFTSLSVPS

-1022 VVIGNGVKAI
+1022 VVIGNGIKAI
-1032 GSNAFYGCKSITSII
+1032 GSNAFYGCKSIASII

-1089 KPVVAVPKAK
+1089 KPVVVVPKAK

>member
-1 MKKLMQKGI
+1 
-10 LGILLV
+10 
-16 LAIFMCIPIEARA
+16 
-29 DDGIVVEK
+29 
-37 DGDFLYRVEGESDN
+37 
-51 PEVTIYSY
+51 
-59 VGSDT
+59 
-64 DVTVPSEIKGKPVTT
+64 
-79 LHGTF
+79 
-84 SGKKTVKKVTVPEGV
+84 
-99 RLIEYNAFFGCT
+99 
-111 ALTTVVLPSSLEEMT
+111 MT
-126 EYTFYECTN
+126 EYTFYQCTN

-149 KIGQYSFAYCEKL
+149 KIGQYSFADCGKL

-190 PDTVEKIDRSAFYE
+190 PDTVEKIDSSAFRE
-204 CTNVIEIKIPGTVKE
+204 CTNVTEIKIPGTVKE

-472 ADCTS
+472 
-477 LKDFTI
+477 
-483 PDGIK
+483 
-488 SIGEAA
+488 
-494 FYNSGITSLV
+494 
-504 VPESVETIDKLA
+504 
-516 FSHMANLV
+516 
-524 SATIPAGYGITFNG
+524 
-538 YTSLKTAKIT
+538 
-548 GNPTAIDDSMFRKCS
+548 
-563 SLVSIELP
+563 
-571 DTVTE
+571 
-576 IGKYA
+576 
-581 FADCT
+581 
-586 SLKDFTIPDGIKSI
+586 
-600 GEAAFYN
+600 
-607 SGITSL
+607 
-613 VVPES
+613 
-618 VETIDKLAFSHMANL
+618 
-633 VSATIPAGYGI
+633 
-644 TFNGCTSLKTA
+644 
-655 KITGNLTAIDDW
+655 
-667 MFNNC
+667 
-672 GQLSDFDIPDSVTRI
+672 
-687 GYSAFSGTALKEA
+687 
-700 VIPAGVTEIDDWAF
+700 
-714 GECQNLEKAMLPDGL
+714 GECQNLEKAVLSDGL
-729 KSIGEAAFYE
+729 KSIGGAAFYE

-755 GGYAFS
+755 GDFAFGW
-761 CCPKLKD
+761 CPKLKD

-777 FGECV
+777 FGKCV
-782 FEDTPGVTIDTS
+782 FANTPGVTIDTS

-805 KDLSYTG
+805 KDLPYTG
-812 SEITQPD
+812 SEVTQPD
-819 MEITVNGMTLKED
+819 MEITVNGVTLKED

-841 NTEIGTATMD
+841 NTEIGMATMD

-878 TVTGIHNTRYTGK
+878 TVAGIHNTRYTGK

-897 LAVQAGGR
+897 LAVRADGR

-913 TVSYKNNL
+913 TVAYKNNL

-966 ATNGKGTVA
+966 AINGKGTVA

-981 AKTDSTFTLLSVPG
+981 AKTDRTFTLLSVPST
-995 AVKIGGIT
+995 VKIGGIT

-1022 VVIGNGVKAI
+1022 VAIGNGVKAI
-1032 GSNAFYGCKSITSII
+1032 GSNAFYGCKSIASII

-1089 KPVVAVPKAK
+1089 KPVVVVPKAK

>member
-16 LAIFMCIPIEARA
+16 LAIFMCIPIQARA

-64 DVTVPSEIKGKPVTT
+64 DVTVPSEIKGMPVTT

-84 SGKKTVKKVTVPEGV
+84 SGKETVKTVTIPEGV

-126 EYTFYECTN
+126 ENTFYQCTN

-167 PSSLKELEEG
+167 PSSLKELEEF
-177 VFFRC
+177 VFAYC

-190 PDTVEKIDRSAFYE
+190 PDTVEKIDISAFRM
-204 CTNVIEIKIPGTVKE
+204 CTNVTEIKIPGTVKE
-219 ASDIALVG
+219 ASEFALFG
-227 CEKVI
+227 CDKVI

-291 AFCRSVSALEEVKL
+291 AFCRSVSALEEVNL

-339 FADCTSLK
+339 FANCTSLK

-392 NATFPAGCGITFSD
+392 NVTFPAGCGITFSD

-472 ADCTS
+472 
-477 LKDFTI
+477 
-483 PDGIK
+483 
-488 SIGEAA
+488 
-494 FYNSGITSLV
+494 
-504 VPESVETIDKLA
+504 
-516 FSHMANLV
+516 
-524 SATIPAGYGITFNG
+524 
-538 YTSLKTAKIT
+538 
-548 GNPTAIDDSMFRKCS
+548 
-563 SLVSIELP
+563 
-571 DTVTE
+571 
-576 IGKYA
+576 
-581 FADCT
+581 
-586 SLKDFTIPDGIKSI
+586 
-600 GEAAFYN
+600 
-607 SGITSL
+607 
-613 VVPES
+613 
-618 VETIDKLAFSHMANL
+618 
-633 VSATIPAGYGI
+633 
-644 TFNGCTSLKTA
+644 
-655 KITGNLTAIDDW
+655 
-667 MFNNC
+667 
-672 GQLSDFDIPDSVTRI
+672 
-687 GYSAFSGTALKEA
+687 
-700 VIPAGVTEIDDWAF
+700 
-714 GECQNLEKAMLPDGL
+714 GECQNLEKAVLSDGL
-729 KSIGEAAFYE
+729 KSIGGAAFYE

-755 GGYAFS
+755 GDFAFGW
-761 CCPKLKD
+761 CPKLKD

-777 FGECV
+777 FGKCV
-782 FEDTPGVTIDTS
+782 FANTPGVTIDTS

-805 KDLSYTG
+805 KDLPYTG
-812 SEITQPD
+812 SEVTQPD
-819 MEITVNGMTLKED
+819 MEITVNGVTLKED

-841 NTEIGTATMD
+841 NTEIGMATMD

-863 RTFNVVQI
+863 RTFNVVQTD
-871 EMSDENI
+871 MSGDGI

-905 TLIPGTDY
+905 TLTPGTDY
-913 TVSYKNNL
+913 TVAYKNNL

-981 AKTDSTFTLLSVPG
+981 AKTDRTFTSLSVPS

-1022 VVIGNGVKAI
+1022 VAIGNGVKAI
-1032 GSNAFYGCKSITSII
+1032 GSNAFYGCKSIASII

-1089 KPVVAVPKAK
+1089 KPVVVVPKAK

>member
-16 LAIFMCIPIEARA
+16 LAIFMCIPIQARA

-64 DVTVPSEIKGKPVTT
+64 DVTVPSEIKGVPVTT

-84 SGKKTVKKVTVPEGV
+84 SGKETVKTVTIPEGV
-99 RLIEYNAFFGCT
+99 RLIEYHAFHGCT

-126 EYTFYECTN
+126 ENTFYQCTN

-472 ADCTS
+472 
-477 LKDFTI
+477 
-483 PDGIK
+483 
-488 SIGEAA
+488 
-494 FYNSGITSLV
+494 
-504 VPESVETIDKLA
+504 
-516 FSHMANLV
+516 
-524 SATIPAGYGITFNG
+524 
-538 YTSLKTAKIT
+538 
-548 GNPTAIDDSMFRKCS
+548 
-563 SLVSIELP
+563 
-571 DTVTE
+571 
-576 IGKYA
+576 
-581 FADCT
+581 
-586 SLKDFTIPDGIKSI
+586 
-600 GEAAFYN
+600 
-607 SGITSL
+607 
-613 VVPES
+613 
-618 VETIDKLAFSHMANL
+618 
-633 VSATIPAGYGI
+633 
-644 TFNGCTSLKTA
+644 
-655 KITGNLTAIDDW
+655 
-667 MFNNC
+667 
-672 GQLSDFDIPDSVTRI
+672 
-687 GYSAFSGTALKEA
+687 
-700 VIPAGVTEIDDWAF
+700 
-714 GECQNLEKAMLPDGL
+714 GECQNLEKAVLSDGL
-729 KSIGEAAFYE
+729 KSIGGAAFYE

-878 TVTGIHNTRYTGK
+878 TVAGIHNTRYTGK

-913 TVSYKNNL
+913 TVAYKNNL

-966 ATNGKGTVA
+966 ATDGKGTVA

-981 AKTDSTFTLLSVPG
+981 AKTDRTFTLLSVPG
-995 AVKIGGIT
+995 TVKIGGIT

-1032 GSNAFYGCKSITSII
+1032 GSNAFYGCKSIASII

-1089 KPVVAVPKAK
+1089 KPVVVVPKAK
-1099 LAKYK
+1099 LANYK
-1104 QLMKN
+1104 RLMKN

>member
-1 MKKLMQKGI
+1 MKKLIQRGI

-16 LAIFMCIPIEARA
+16 LAIFMCIPIQARA

-84 SGKKTVKKVTVPEGV
+84 SGKETVKKVTVPEGV
-99 RLIEYNAFFGCT
+99 RLIEYHAFHGCT

-126 EYTFYECTN
+126 EYTFYQCTN

-149 KIGQYSFAYCEKL
+149 KIGQYSFADCGKL

-190 PDTVEKIDRSAFYE
+190 PDTVEKIDSSAFRE
-204 CTNVIEIKIPGTVKE
+204 CTNVTEIKIPGTVKE

-339 FADCTSLK
+339 FANCTSLK

-450 YNTALKEAVI
+450 YN
-460 PASVTEIDDWAF
+460 
-472 ADCTS
+472 
-477 LKDFTI
+477 
-483 PDGIK
+483 
-488 SIGEAA
+488 
-494 FYNSGITSLV
+494 
-504 VPESVETIDKLA
+504 
-516 FSHMANLV
+516 
-524 SATIPAGYGITFNG
+524 
-538 YTSLKTAKIT
+538 
-548 GNPTAIDDSMFRKCS
+548 
-563 SLVSIELP
+563 
-571 DTVTE
+571 
-576 IGKYA
+576 
-581 FADCT
+581 
-586 SLKDFTIPDGIKSI
+586 
-600 GEAAFYN
+600 
-607 SGITSL
+607 
-613 VVPES
+613 
-618 VETIDKLAFSHMANL
+618 
-633 VSATIPAGYGI
+633 
-644 TFNGCTSLKTA
+644 
-655 KITGNLTAIDDW
+655 
-667 MFNNC
+667 
-672 GQLSDFDIPDSVTRI
+672 
-687 GYSAFSGTALKEA
+687 TALKEA

-841 NTEIGTATMD
+841 NTEIGMATMD

-863 RTFNVVQI
+863 RTFNVVQTD
-871 EMSDENI
+871 MSGDGI

-905 TLIPGTDY
+905 TLTPGTDY
-913 TVSYKNNL
+913 TVAYKNNL

-981 AKTDSTFTLLSVPG
+981 AKTDRTFTSLSVPS

-1022 VVIGNGVKAI
+1022 VVIGNGIKAI
-1032 GSNAFYGCKSITSII
+1032 GSNAFYGCKSIASII

-1089 KPVVAVPKAK
+1089 KPVVVVPKAK
-1099 LAKYK
+1099 LANYK
-1104 QLMKN
+1104 RVMKN

>member
-1 MKKLMQKGI
+1 MKKLIQRGI

-16 LAIFMCIPIEARA
+16 LAIFMCIPIQARA

-84 SGKKTVKKVTVPEGV
+84 SGKETVKKVTVPEGV
-99 RLIEYNAFFGCT
+99 RLIEYHAFHGCT

-126 EYTFYECTN
+126 EYTFYQCTN

-149 KIGQYSFAYCEKL
+149 KIGRYSFAYCEKL

-167 PSSLKELEEG
+167 PSSLKELEEF
-177 VFFRC
+177 VFAYC

-190 PDTVEKIDRSAFYE
+190 PDTVEKIDISAFRM
-204 CTNVIEIKIPGTVKE
+204 CTNVTEIKIPGTVKE
-219 ASDIALVG
+219 ASEFALFG
-227 CEKVI
+227 CDKVI

-312 SNASFSECTNLKTID
+312 SNASFSKCTNLKTID

-472 ADCTS
+472 
-477 LKDFTI
+477 
-483 PDGIK
+483 
-488 SIGEAA
+488 
-494 FYNSGITSLV
+494 
-504 VPESVETIDKLA
+504 
-516 FSHMANLV
+516 
-524 SATIPAGYGITFNG
+524 
-538 YTSLKTAKIT
+538 
-548 GNPTAIDDSMFRKCS
+548 
-563 SLVSIELP
+563 
-571 DTVTE
+571 
-576 IGKYA
+576 
-581 FADCT
+581 
-586 SLKDFTIPDGIKSI
+586 
-600 GEAAFYN
+600 
-607 SGITSL
+607 
-613 VVPES
+613 
-618 VETIDKLAFSHMANL
+618 
-633 VSATIPAGYGI
+633 
-644 TFNGCTSLKTA
+644 
-655 KITGNLTAIDDW
+655 
-667 MFNNC
+667 
-672 GQLSDFDIPDSVTRI
+672 
-687 GYSAFSGTALKEA
+687 
-700 VIPAGVTEIDDWAF
+700 
-714 GECQNLEKAMLPDGL
+714 GECQNLEKAVLSDGL
-729 KSIGEAAFYE
+729 KSIGGAAFYE

-755 GGYAFS
+755 GDFAFGW
-761 CCPKLKD
+761 CPKLKD

-777 FGECV
+777 FGKCV
-782 FEDTPGVTIDTS
+782 FANTPGVTIDTS

-805 KDLSYTG
+805 KDLPYTG
-812 SEITQPD
+812 SEVTQPD
-819 MEITVNGMTLKED
+819 MEITVNGVTLKED

-841 NTEIGTATMD
+841 NTEIGMATMD

-878 TVTGIHNTRYTGK
+878 TVAGIHNTRYTGK

-913 TVSYKNNL
+913 TVAYKNNL

-966 ATNGKGTVA
+966 ATDGKGTVA

-981 AKTDSTFTLLSVPG
+981 AKTDRTFTLLSVPG
-995 AVKIGGIT
+995 TVKIGGIT

-1032 GSNAFYGCKSITSII
+1032 GSNAFYGCKSIASII

-1089 KPVVAVPKAK
+1089 KPVVVVPKAK